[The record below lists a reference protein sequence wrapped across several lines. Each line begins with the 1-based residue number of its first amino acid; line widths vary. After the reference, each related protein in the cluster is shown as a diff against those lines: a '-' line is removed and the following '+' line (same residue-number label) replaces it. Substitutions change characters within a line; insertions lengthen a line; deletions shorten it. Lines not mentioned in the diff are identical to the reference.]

1 MTLSDSNQQLG
12 IIARLIEE
20 LGKLPGIGP
29 KSAERLAHYILTADK
44 KQVLSLAECLRAV
57 KESIKQCK
65 ICCNPTENEL
75 CLICSDPRRDSTVV
89 CIVEQP
95 RDLSSIE
102 RSGMFRGL
110 YHVLH
115 GKLAPLDNMGPD
127 NLTIDQLM
135 LRVEK
140 GNIQEIIMAT
150 NPTMEGDGT
159 SLYLSSLLGS
169 SGIKVTRLARGI
181 PAGSGLEFAN
191 SQILADALL
200 GRREL

>member
-44 KQVLSLAECLRAV
+44 KQVLSLAECLRSV

-75 CLICSDPRRDSTVV
+75 CLICSDPRRDSSVV

-102 RSGMFRGL
+102 RSGMFRCL

-140 GNIQEIIMAT
+140 GDIQEIIMAT

-159 SLYLSSLLGS
+159 SLYLSSLLGP

-181 PAGSGLEFAN
+181 PSGSGLEFAN
-191 SQILADALL
+191 SQILADALE

>member
-1 MTLSDSNQQLG
+1 
-12 IIARLIEE
+12 
-20 LGKLPGIGP
+20 
-29 KSAERLAHYILTADK
+29 
-44 KQVLSLAECLRAV
+44 
-57 KESIKQCK
+57 
-65 ICCNPTENEL
+65 
-75 CLICSDPRRDSTVV
+75 
-89 CIVEQP
+89 
-95 RDLSSIE
+95 
-102 RSGMFRGL
+102 MFRGL

-191 SQILADALL
+191 SQILADALE

>member
-1 MTLSDSNQQLG
+1 LTLSDSNQQLG

-44 KQVLSLAECLRAV
+44 KQVLSLAECLRSV

-75 CLICSDPRRDSTVV
+75 CLICSDPRRDSSVV

-140 GNIQEIIMAT
+140 GDIQEIIMAT
-150 NPTMEGDGT
+150 NPTMEGD
-159 SLYLSSLLGS
+159 SLLGP

-181 PAGSGLEFAN
+181 PSGSGLEFAN
-191 SQILADALL
+191 SQILADALE